1 MKKLMTNFNHWKANH
16 RAVPLIL
23 FLLLASN
30 FIAAQTRVQ
39 GIVTDDGGMSI
50 PGANISVIGSKVA
63 VSTDFD
69 GKYAIDVPANGSL
82 LFSFIGFESQ
92 KIAVNGRTKID
103 VKLSTGS
110 QTLKDVVVIGYGT
123 QKRSDV
129 NGSISTV
136 KAVDLADSRQVTL
149 DQMLQGRAAGVVVT
163 NNSGQPGGNV
173 SVRIRGASSL
183 SGSNEPL
190 YVVDGVPISGD
201 ATNSST
207 SGRPIAG
214 GYVGGNAGSVT
225 VSPLSL
231 INPNDIE
238 TMDILK
244 DASATAIY
252 GSRGANGVV
261 VITTKSGK
269 KGTGK
274 LTYDTYVSTQEVAK
288 YLDAMSLSQYATQQ
302 NELSKVYGYGTRPE
316 FVKPELLGPGTD
328 WQDEIYKTAILVNHQ
343 LSFSGGGENV
353 TYYVSGGYTNQEGV
367 VIGSRYKR
375 YNFKTNVDAK
385 VKDWFKVGVNISSG
399 ISNEDITF
407 NGSSSGIIS
416 TSLLSTPDVAVRDSE
431 GNFSGPPA
439 DGSIGSF
446 INPVAQAMLNS
457 NNLVRKGFVGNFYS
471 EIRLAKGLDYRFE
484 IGANTE
490 FTDNEEFQP
499 TYVWGSAK
507 NEHASFTAR
516 SQNWYSINLKQYI
529 TYKNTFGRHGINVMA
544 GQEAND
550 NHWSGDSYNVRDF
563 VSNNNPNIH
572 LGDQTTLTG
581 TDYLGSS
588 ALYSFY
594 GRLVYD
600 FGNKYNVSATMRADG
615 SSKFAEGRKWGY
627 FPSVGASWKL
637 SNEAF
642 MEGTKKYVDN
652 IKIRVGYGET
662 GNQNVSNGAYS
673 AGITTIPT
681 YDGNGFLAA
690 NIANPDLTWETS
702 KQTNIGLD
710 FTLFNS
716 KLSASF
722 DMYRKKSSDFLLAL
736 PLPAYL
742 TGYEQYN
749 GGLAAPL
756 SNVGSMENKGV
767 EFTLNYSNKFSTN
780 FSWNSTLT
788 FGKNTNKLLD
798 VVNGIN
804 LTQIAF
810 LNGYTPALV
819 TNTTVGEPIGQ
830 LYGYKTVGIIRTQ
843 EQLDQA
849 PVPRLGNKPVPSS
862 LGDVEY
868 VDTNGDGFIDEKDA
882 GAIGNPQADF
892 TYGFSNTFRY
902 KTLDLTVFLQGSQGG
917 DILNLTRRAGTSNV
931 SLYQNQLAEAADFYS
946 AENTDAK
953 YPRPVAGLGHANL
966 LISDRYVEDASY
978 LRIQNVTLGYSL
990 PSEVLSKTKLSR
1002 VRLYAGAQNLYTFTK
1017 YNGYDPEV
1025 GVLNQNELLRGID
1038 NGRYPTYRTYTLGLN
1053 IEF

>member
-1 MKKLMTNFNHWKANH
+1 MTNFIHWNANH
-16 RAVPLIL
+16 RAIPLVL
-23 FLLLASN
+23 FVLLTSN
-30 FIAAQTRVQ
+30 FITAQVKVS
-39 GIVTDDGGMSI
+39 GIVSDDKGLSI
-50 PGANISVIGSKVA
+50 PGANISILGSKVSA
-63 VSTDFD
+63 STDFD
-69 GKYAIDVPANGSL
+69 GKYTIDAPANAVL
-82 LFSFIGFESQ
+82 QFSFIGFDSK
-92 KIAVNGRTKID
+92 KIEVNGQTKIN
-103 VKLSTGS
+103 VTLLSAS
-110 QTLKDVVVIGYGT
+110 QNLRDVVVIGYGT
-123 QKRSDV
+123 QKRGDV
-129 NGSISTV
+129 NGAVSSV
-136 KAVDLADSRQVTL
+136 KAVDIADSRQVTV

-173 SVRIRGASSL
+173 SIRIRGATSL

-190 YVVDGVPISGD
+190 YIIDGVPISGD

-238 TMDILK
+238 SFDILK

-274 LTYDTYVSTQEVAK
+274 FSYDSYISTQKVAK
-288 YLDAMSLSQYATQQ
+288 FLDAMSLGQYATQQ

-328 WQDEIYKTAILVNHQ
+328 WQNEIYKTAILVNHQ
-343 LSFSGGGENV
+343 VSLSGGSENV
-353 TYYVSGGYTNQEGV
+353 TYYVSGGYTDQEGV
-367 VIGSRYKR
+367 VIGSGYKR
-375 YNFKTNVDAK
+375 YNFKTNIDAK
-385 VKDWFKVGVNISSG
+385 VKDWLKMGVNISTG
-399 ISNEDITF
+399 ISNEEITF
-407 NGSSSGIIS
+407 NGSSDGIIS
-416 TSLLSTPDVAVRDSE
+416 TSLLSTPDVAVKDSE
-431 GNFSGPPA
+431 GNYSGPPA

-446 INPVAQAMLNS
+446 INPVAQALLNS
-457 NNLVRKGFVGNFYS
+457 NDLVRKNFVGNFYS
-471 EIRLAKGLDYRFE
+471 EVKLAKGLEYRFE

-490 FTDNEEFQP
+490 FTENEEFQP

-507 NEHASFTAR
+507 NEHASYTAR
-516 SQNWYSINLKQYI
+516 SQNYYSLNIKNYL
-529 TYKNTFGRHGINVMA
+529 TYKNIFGKHSLNIMA

-550 NHWSGDSYNVRDF
+550 NHWSGNSYNVRDF

-581 TDYLGSS
+581 GDYKGSS
-588 ALYSFY
+588 ALYSYY
-594 GRLVYD
+594 GRVMYD
-600 FGNKYNVSATMRADG
+600 FANKYNISATMRADG
-615 SSKFAEGRKWGY
+615 SSKFAEGHKWGY
-627 FPSVGASWKL
+627 FPAVAFSWKL

-642 MEGTKKYVDN
+642 MESTKEYIDG
-652 IKIRVGYGET
+652 IKIRIGYGET

-673 AGITTIPT
+673 AGITTLPT

-690 NIANPDLTWETS
+690 NIANPDLSWETS
-702 KQTNIGLD
+702 KQTNLGLD
-710 FTLFNS
+710 FTLFKS

-722 DMYRKKSSDFLLAL
+722 DVYRKKSSDFLLAL

-756 SNVGSMENKGV
+756 SNIGSMENKGI
-767 EFTLNYSNKFSTN
+767 EFTINYSNKFSDA
-780 FSWNSTLT
+780 FSWNSTVI
-788 FGKNTNKLLD
+788 FGKNENKLLD
-798 VVNGIN
+798 VVNGVN

-810 LNGYTPALV
+810 LNGYTPAVV
-819 TNTTVGEPIGQ
+819 TNTTVGGPIGQ

-849 PVPRLGNKPVPSS
+849 PIPHLGNKSAPSS

-868 VDTNGDGFIDEKDA
+868 VDVNNDGFIDEKDA
-882 GAIGNPQADF
+882 GVIGNPQADF
-892 TYGFSNTFRY
+892 TYGFSNTFKY
-902 KTLDLTVFLQGSQGG
+902 KTIDLTVFLQGSQGG

-931 SLYQNQLAEAADFYS
+931 ALYQNQLAEAADFYT
-946 AENTDAK
+946 AENTDAQ
-953 YPRPVAGLGHANL
+953 YPRPVQGLGHANL

-1038 NGRYPTYRTYTLGLN
+1038 NGRYPNYRTYTLGLN

>member
-1 MKKLMTNFNHWKANH
+1 MKKLMTNFIHWNANH
-16 RAVPLIL
+16 KAIPLML
-23 FLLLASN
+23 FLLLTSN
-30 FIAAQTRVQ
+30 FITAQVKVS
-39 GIVTDDGGMSI
+39 GIVSDDKGLSI
-50 PGANISVIGSKVA
+50 PGANITVLGSKLSA
-63 VSTDFD
+63 STDFD
-69 GKYAIDVPANGSL
+69 GKYNIDVPANATL
-82 LFSFIGFESQ
+82 QFTFIGFDS
-92 KIAVNGRTKID
+92 KTIAVNGQTKIN
-103 VKLSTGS
+103 VTLSSTS
-110 QTLKDVVVIGYGT
+110 QNLKDVVVIGYGT
-123 QKRSDV
+123 QKRGDI
-129 NGSISTV
+129 NGAVSSV
-136 KAVDLADSRQVTL
+136 KAVDIADSRQVTV

-173 SVRIRGASSL
+173 SIRIRGATSL

-190 YVVDGVPISGD
+190 YIIDGVPFSGD

-207 SGRPIAG
+207 SGKPIAG

-238 TMDILK
+238 SFDVLK

-269 KGTGK
+269 KGTGR
-274 LTYDTYVSTQEVAK
+274 LTYDSYISTQKVAK
-288 YLDAMSLSQYATQQ
+288 FLDAMSLSQYATQQ

-343 LSFSGGGENV
+343 LSFSGGSENV

-367 VIGSRYKR
+367 VIGSGYKR
-375 YNFKTNVDAK
+375 YNFKTNLDAK
-385 VKDWFKVGVNISSG
+385 VKEWFKIGANISAG
-399 ISNEDITF
+399 ISNEEITF
-407 NGSSSGIIS
+407 NGSSDGIIS

-431 GNFSGPPA
+431 GKFSGPPA
-439 DGSIGSF
+439 DGSVGSF

-457 NNLVRKGFVGNFYS
+457 NDLVRKNFVGNFYS
-471 EIRLAKGLDYRFE
+471 ELKLAKGLEYRFE

-490 FTDNEEFQP
+490 FTENTEFQP

-507 NEHASFTAR
+507 NEHASYTAR
-516 SQNWYSINLKQYI
+516 SQNSYSLNIKNYL
-529 TYKNTFGRHGINVMA
+529 TYKNVFGKHSLNVMV

-550 NHWSGDSYNVRDF
+550 NHWSGNSYNVRDF
-563 VSNNNPNIH
+563 VSNSNPNIH

-581 TDYLGSS
+581 TDYKGST
-588 ALYSFY
+588 ALYSYY
-594 GRLVYD
+594 GRLMYD
-600 FGNKYNVSATMRADG
+600 FENKYNVSATMRADG

-627 FPSVGASWKL
+627 FPAVAFSWKL
-637 SNEAF
+637 TNEAF
-642 MEGTKKYVDN
+642 MDAVKKYVD
-652 IKIRVGYGET
+652 IKFRIGYGES
-662 GNQNVSNGAYS
+662 GNQNVPNGAYS
-673 AGITTIPT
+673 AGITTLPT

-702 KQTNIGLD
+702 KQTNLGLD
-710 FTLFNS
+710 FTLFQS
-716 KLSASF
+716 KLTASF
-722 DMYRKKSSDFLLAL
+722 DIYRKKSSDFLLAL

-742 TGYEQYN
+742 TGYEQWN

-756 SNVGSMENKGV
+756 SNIGSMENKGV
-767 EFTLNYSNKFSTN
+767 EFTINYSNRFSDN
-780 FSWNSTLT
+780 FSWNSNFI
-788 FGKNTNKLLD
+788 FGKNVNKLLD
-798 VVNGIN
+798 VVNGVN

-810 LNGYTPALV
+810 LNGYTPAVV
-819 TNTTVGEPIGQ
+819 TNTTVGGPIGQ
-830 LYGYKTVGIIRTQ
+830 LYGYKSVGIIRTQ
-843 EQLDQA
+843 EQLNQA
-849 PVPRLGNKPVPSS
+849 PVPRLGNKPAPSS

-868 VDTNGDGFIDEKDA
+868 VDINGDGFIDESDA
-882 GAIGNPQADF
+882 GVIGNPQADF
-892 TYGFSNTFRY
+892 TYGFSNTFKY
-902 KTLDLTVFLQGSQGG
+902 KTIDLTVFLQGSQGG

-931 SLYQNQLAEAADFYS
+931 ALYQNQLAEAADFYT
-946 AENTDAK
+946 ADNTDAK
-953 YPRPVAGLGHANL
+953 YPRPVQGLGHANL

-990 PSEVLSKTKLSR
+990 PSSLLSKTKFSR

-1038 NGRYPTYRTYTLGLN
+1038 NGRYPNYKTYTLGLN
-1053 IEF
+1053 VEF